1 MNKEVE
7 LVGREKLITVR
18 TEVKAGELLKQIP
31 SQQGIR
37 LDLTS
42 SQHREEVKTSQ
53 NQYFTFLLTYLTLI
67 LLRTIFQIVSV
78 PNYRLIILVPFAI
91 RFLSACLMNP
101 AFPYW

>member
-42 SQHREEVKTSQ
+42 SSTGKKLKQAKT
-53 NQYFTFLLTYLTLI
+53 NI
-67 LLRTIFQIVSV
+67 LHS
-78 PNYRLIILVPFAI
+78 
-91 RFLSACLMNP
+91 C
-101 AFPYW
+101 

>member
-1 MNKEVE
+1 MNKEIE

-42 SQHREEVKTSQ
+42 SQHREEVKTSYD
-53 NQYFTFLLTYLTLI
+53 NKI
-67 LLRTIFQIVSV
+67 DKPKAGAKSWR
-78 PNYRLIILVPFAI
+78 
-91 RFLSACLMNP
+91 
-101 AFPYW
+101 